1 MSETH
6 IDDRRSRRREALRA
20 FAVLAGFAGGA
31 AVLGWLVDSVAMVAL
46 GGVAAALFAVLAV
59 IAAAWPALSRL
70 AVLAWTKPLFDAP
83 PADEDDF
90 DWLEQSNRRQED
102 DYVIGGILGMPASE
116 YYWGYSPRAIR
127 ARMAN
132 FEDED

>member
-31 AVLGWLVDSVAMVAL
+31 VVLGWLVDSVAMVAL

-70 AVLAWTKPLFDAP
+70 AVLAWTKPLFDAL
-83 PADEDDF
+83 PADED
-90 DWLEQSNRRQED
+90 
-102 DYVIGGILGMPASE
+102 
-116 YYWGYSPRAIR
+116 
-127 ARMAN
+127 
-132 FEDED
+132 EDEGVRDGSAEFYYGLSHNAHRVRILYGYKR